1 MNRNFNMN
9 RNLYKILTIGL
20 IISLV
25 FMIAGFVFGIVE
37 SIKEGNIIETSEDN
51 FTLDQIISNIGN
63 NEEFDLLLLSSI
75 GILIMI
81 AIPVIAVLF
90 VSTYFLIKKN
100 YKLCLISISVLL
112 VLALSAAAGF
122 LT

>member
-1 MNRNFNMN
+1 MN
-9 RNLYKILTIGL
+9 RNLYKILTVGL

-25 FMIAGFVFGIVE
+25 FMIAGFVF
-37 SIKEGNIIETSEDN
+37 SILNNANEGNIIQTSEDN
-51 FTLDQIISNIGN
+51 LKLDQFISGLGN

-81 AIPVIAVLF
+81 AIPVVAVLF
-90 VSTYFLIKKN
+90 ALTYFLVKKN
-100 YKLCLISISVLL
+100 YKLCLISIGVLL
-112 VLALSAAAGF
+112 VLILSAIAGF